1 MNQVIFDGG
10 EGFKQGEVA
19 VGSCRYVV
27 LAGFTSGFEWGCIG
41 TLKSGIFLDS
51 HTCLK
56 ADGSLQT
63 CAPVVSILGLSLY
76 SQIYFG
82 YLVGIILK
90 CAVHEAPLRINQNV
104 HLIKNSNA

>member
-1 MNQVIFDGG
+1 MGLYWDSV
-10 EGFKQGEVA
+10 KP
-19 VGSCRYVV
+19 
-27 LAGFTSGFEWGCIG
+27 
-41 TLKSGIFLDS
+41 GIFLDS

-63 CAPVVSILGLSLY
+63 CTPVVFILGLGDSLY
-76 SQIYFG
+76 SQIYLG

-90 CAVHEAPLRINQNV
+90 CAVHEAPLRITQNA